1 LHAAPE
7 IERRA
12 QHNQQRRLGGKMKTV
27 MIADPVRYPRM
38 TTAELRETFLLG
50 GLCESGKI
58 NVNYVDLDRTVVGF
72 AAPVDTAL
80 TLPTY
85 PELRAEYFLE
95 RREIGVLNVGG
106 AGTVSV
112 DGQSYELNN
121 LDVLYIS
128 KGKKQVTF
136 SSSDIAKTAAFYLL
150 SYPAHAEYPVKVVRK
165 EEANPTEL
173 GSVETC
179 NKRTI
184 CKYIHLQGA
193 RSSQLVMGVTH
204 LAPGSNWNTMPPH
217 THMRRSEVYMYFN
230 VAEDARVVHLM
241 GPPDETRHIVMAD
254 KDVVVSPGW
263 SIHAGVGTRAYSFC
277 WGMGGE
283 NQDYADMDPAPAQSL
298 R

>member
-1 LHAAPE
+1 
-7 IERRA
+7 
-12 QHNQQRRLGGKMKTV
+12 MKTV
-27 MIADPVRYPRM
+27 MMADPVRYPRM

-50 GLCESGKI
+50 GLCEPGKI

-72 AAPVDTAL
+72 AAPVDSAL

-95 RREIGVLNVGG
+95 RREVGVLNVGG
-106 AGTVSV
+106 TGTVSV
-112 DGQSYELNN
+112 DGQTCELNN
-121 LDVLYIS
+121 LDVLYVG

-136 SSSDIAKTAAFYLL
+136 ASKDKAKPAAFYLL
-150 SYPAHAEYPVKVVRK
+150 SYPAHAEYPVTVVRK

-230 VAEDARVVHLM
+230 VAEDARIVHLM
-241 GPPDETRHIVMAD
+241 GPPDETRHILMAD
-254 KDVVVSPGW
+254 REVVVSPGW

-283 NQDYADMDPAPAQSL
+283 NQDYADMDPAPVQSL